1 MNSKIETQFK
11 KEIEIAKQKMAE
23 KDFELSFKHLE
34 RAHVLGQN
42 YVSLH
47 TISHYH
53 MLRHGIFSGNIKEII
68 GQIIRLPLGVLGS
81 AIGIVPTGNTGGAN
95 VPMFKKMPIDNELKR
110 IMQEDDSV
118 GY

>member
-11 KEIEIAKQKMAE
+11 KEIEIAKQKMSE
-23 KDFELSFKHLE
+23 KDFDLSFRHLE
-34 RAHVLGQN
+34 RAHVIGQN

-53 MLRHGIFSGNIKEII
+53 MLRHGVFSGNIKEII
-68 GQIIRLPLGVLGS
+68 GQIIRLPLGILGS

-95 VPMFKKMPIDNELKR
+95 VAMFKKMPIDPELKL
-110 IMQEDDSV
+110 IMKKDNSIES
-118 GY
+118 